1 MNDRSNLLDS
11 FTQDT
16 SSLYSPSSSLTAF
29 DELSEEVKHKPIHAT
44 NPVEF
49 LRSHSSETS
58 SPGKSPS
65 CLSPDKDH
73 HSLSFYSKSP
83 HLASPLTD
91 WSPLEHVS
99 PGQ

>member
-1 MNDRSNLLDS
+1 MLDS

-44 NPVEF
+44 KPIEF

-58 SPGKSPS
+58 SPAKSPS

-73 HSLSFYSKSP
+73 HSLSSYSKSP
-83 HLASPLTD
+83 HLTSPLTD
-91 WSPLEHVS
+91 QPLLEHAS